1 MRDDT
6 LVRRFGKS
14 VKGCQHWRHGTYH
27 HRADIT
33 SSALHSVLCEWT
45 RAYVGQYALSMSD
58 RAPHSKAVAV
68 VENQRDPHAR

>member
-1 MRDDT
+1 MIHLPVVSASPRKAD
-6 LVRRFGKS
+6 
-14 VKGCQHWRHGTYH
+14 QHWNCRTYH

-33 SSALHSVLCEWT
+33 SSALHIVLCEWT

-68 VENQRDPHAR
+68 VENQHDPHAR